1 MILKSISVGSYGTN
15 CYIFGSNKTK
25 EVVIIDPGAEI
36 KKIATVIKNLGL
48 RPIAVL
54 LTHGHKDHSQKA
66 VKIVDIYKIPLMYH
80 QREFNLRF
88 FTQKPADRWLK
99 EGDEIKV
106 GELTL
111 HVLETPG
118 HTPGSLSFFSKDA
131 KEFEGQAIDGVLF
144 TGDLIFFKRVG
155 AWYYRGG
162 NKEHLYSSIK
172 NKIMNNSEL
181 TDNFLLFPGHSR
193 ISSIGIERE
202 SNESK
207 EFFLK

>member
-1 MILKSISVGSYGTN
+1 MILKSVSVGNYGTN
-15 CYIFGSNKTK
+15 CYFFGSDKTK

-36 KKIATVIKNLGL
+36 EKIVTAIKKLGV

-66 VKIVDIYKIPLMYH
+66 VKIANIYRVPLMYH
-80 QREFNLRF
+80 KREFDLRF

-99 EGDEIKV
+99 EGDEILV
-106 GELTL
+106 GELIL

-118 HTPGSLSFFSKDA
+118 HTPGSISFFSKDT
-131 KEFEGQAIDGVLF
+131 KEFDGQAIDGVLF

-162 NKEHLYSSIK
+162 NKEHLYLSIK

-181 TDNFLLFPGHSR
+181 TDNFLIFPGHSR

-202 SNESK
+202 SNEYK
-207 EFFLK
+207 EFFL

>member
-15 CYIFGSNKTK
+15 CYIFGSDNTK

-36 KKIATVIKNLGL
+36 KKIATVIKNLEL

-66 VKIVDIYKIPLMYH
+66 VKIADIYKVPLMYNK
-80 QREFNLRF
+80 REFDLRF

-99 EGDEIKV
+99 EGDKILI
-106 GELTL
+106 GELIL

-118 HTPGSLSFFSKDA
+118 HTPGSISFFSKDT
-131 KEFEGQAIDGVLF
+131 KEFDGQGIDGVLF
-144 TGDLIFFKRVG
+144 TGDLFFFKRVG

-162 NKEHLYSSIK
+162 NKEHLYLSIK

-181 TDNFLLFPGHSR
+181 TDKYLIFPGHSR

-202 SNESK
+202 SNEYK
-207 EFFLK
+207 DFFL

>member
-15 CYIFGSNKTK
+15 CYIFGSDKTK
-25 EVVIIDPGAEI
+25 EVVIIDPGADI
-36 KKIATVIKNLGL
+36 KKIATVIKSLGL

-66 VKIVDIYKIPLMYH
+66 VKIADIYKVPLMFSK
-80 QREFNLRF
+80 REYDLRF

-99 EGDEIKV
+99 EGDEIKI

-118 HTPGSLSFFSKDA
+118 HTPGSLSFFSKVI
-131 KEFEGQAIDGVLF
+131 KEFENQVIDGVLF

-162 NKEHLYSSIK
+162 NKDHLYASIK
-172 NKIMNNSEL
+172 NKIMNNTEL
-181 TDNFLLFPGHSR
+181 SDNFLLLPGHSKA
-193 ISSIGIERE
+193 SLIGIERE
-202 SNESK
+202 SNEHK
-207 EFFLK
+207 EMFL